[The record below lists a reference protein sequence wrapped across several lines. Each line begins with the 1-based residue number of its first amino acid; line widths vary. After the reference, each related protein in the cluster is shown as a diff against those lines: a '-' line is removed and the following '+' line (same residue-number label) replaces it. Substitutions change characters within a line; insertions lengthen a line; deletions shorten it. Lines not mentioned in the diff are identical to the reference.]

1 MSQLHRFDNKPCSPL
16 VALMIGKREKE
27 KEREREREKER
38 EKSGSDLIWSIVE
51 AKRSG
56 RSFCPLFGC

>member
-27 KEREREREKER
+27 KERERERERER
-38 EKSGSDLIWSIVE
+38 KIW
-51 AKRSG
+51 
-56 RSFCPLFGC
+56 F